1 MRLFKK
7 ALKRYKID
15 MLTANEE
22 AGTSR
27 RNSTLLKAL
36 TFHDIM
42 QQAEV
47 LDNSDDDDE
56 TRKRIFL
63 DKHLKITSTNIQNL
77 SRLINK
83 K

>member
-36 TFHDIM
+36 TFHDTM
-42 QQAEV
+42 QQAED
-47 LDNSDDDDE
+47 LDNNDDDHE
-56 TRKRIFL
+56 TRKRILKFWINTLKLLQPIYKICL
-63 DKHLKITSTNIQNL
+63 D
-77 SRLINK
+77 
-83 K
+83 